1 MKKYTKILLLL
12 LLSFTLSACNT
23 TPAPTPAPK
32 IQKAVVGIP
41 QDFDSLDPHLSAAT
55 GTQEVMYNIFTGL
68 ITITPDGEIVKDL
81 AESITPSE
89 DLLKYTV
96 VLKENVKFH
105 SGKTLSSAD
114 VVYTFNRLN
123 GKTEDQKDP
132 LTANFA
138 VIESMEAP
146 NAKTVIFHLNKV
158 DVSFISKLM
167 IAIIPENSGKSQ
179 AQTPVGAG
187 PFKYSAYTPGVGIT
201 MVRNKDYYGTLPQ
214 LEQLEFK
221 IYTDAN
227 TGFLALQTGEVD
239 IMNITLDQTKSV
251 DKTKISILT
260 APQNM
265 VQLMTLNLQHPAL
278 AKKAVRQA
286 LNYAIN
292 KDEIITM
299 LAPGS
304 PRLDTNFSPIM
315 GYFYNAETE
324 DYYKY
329 NPEKAKQLLA
339 EAGETNLTFSIK
351 VPVEYQFHMDTA
363 LLIQAQLKAVGV
375 TMNIAPIEWN
385 TWLSEVYGSANY
397 EASIVG
403 LTGKLDPDAVLGRFE
418 STFRRNFYK
427 YNNPEYDAIIKEA
440 RLTADMAVRKKLYN
454 QAQQILTEDAVAVFI
469 MDPTLYRAVNN
480 RLSGLLTYPI
490 GFIDMKTVTVTK

>member
-1 MKKYTKILLLL
+1 MKKYTRVILLLL
-12 LLSFTLSACNT
+12 FTLLLSACNT
-23 TPAPTPAPK
+23 TPTPTPEPVLK
-32 IQKAVVGIP
+32 KAVVGIP

-68 ITITPDGEIVKDL
+68 ITITPDGEIVMDL

-89 DLLKYTV
+89 DLLQYTI

-105 SGKTLSSAD
+105 TGKTLSSAD

-123 GKTEDQKDP
+123 GKTEDQKEP
-132 LTANFA
+132 LTSNFA

-146 NAKTVIFHLNKV
+146 NAKTVVFHLANV

-167 IAIIPENSGKSQ
+167 VAIIPENSGKSQ
-179 AQTPVGAG
+179 AQTPMGAG
-187 PFKYSAYTPGVGIT
+187 PFKYSGYTPGVGIT
-201 MVRNKDYYGTLPQ
+201 MVRNEDYYGTLPQ
-214 LEQLEFK
+214 LDQLEFK

-239 IMNITLDQTKSV
+239 IMNITLDQTKSI
-251 DKTKISILT
+251 DKTKVSILT
-260 APQNM
+260 TPQNM
-265 VQLMTLNLQHPAL
+265 VQLLTLNHEHPAL
-278 AKKAVRQA
+278 AKKEVRQA

-292 KDEIITM
+292 KDEIIEM

-304 PRLDTNFSPIM
+304 PKLDTNFSPIM
-315 GYFYNAETE
+315 GYFYNTETE
-324 DYYKY
+324 DYYAY

-339 EAGETNLTFSIK
+339 EAGETDLTFSIK

-427 YNNPEYDAIIKEA
+427 YNNPEYDAIVKAA
-440 RLTADMAVRKKLYN
+440 RLTADMTARKELYN

>member
-1 MKKYTKILLLL
+1 MKKYKGVILLLL
-12 LLSFTLSACNT
+12 LTLLLSACNT
-23 TPAPTPAPK
+23 TPAPTPEPVLK
-32 IQKAVVGIP
+32 KAVVGIP

-55 GTQEVMYNIFTGL
+55 GTQEVMFNIFTGL
-68 ITITPDGEIVKDL
+68 ISITPDGEIVMDL

-89 DLLKYTV
+89 DLLSYTV

-105 SGKTLSSAD
+105 NGETLSSAD
-114 VVYTFNRLN
+114 VVYTFDRLN
-123 GKTEDQKDP
+123 GKTEDQKEP
-132 LTANFA
+132 LTSNFA
-138 VIESMEAP
+138 VIESIEAP
-146 NAKTVIFHLNKV
+146 DAQTVVFHLANV
-158 DVSFISKLM
+158 DVSFLSKLM
-167 IAIIPENSGKSQ
+167 IAIIPEDSGSSQ

-187 PFKYSAYTPGVGIT
+187 PFKYTGYTPGVGIT
-201 MVRNKDYYGTLPQ
+201 MERNEDYYGTLPQ
-214 LEQLEFK
+214 LDQVEFK

-239 IMNITLDQTKSV
+239 IMNITLDQTKSI
-251 DKTKISILT
+251 DTTKVSILT
-260 APQNM
+260 TPQNM
-265 VQLMTLNLQHPAL
+265 VQLMTLNLEFPAF
-278 AKKAVRQA
+278 AKKEVRQA

-292 KDEIITM
+292 KDEIIAM

-315 GYFYNAETE
+315 GYFYNTETE
-324 DYYKY
+324 NHYAY

-339 EAGETNLTFSIK
+339 DAGESDLTFSIK

-363 LLIQAQLKAVGV
+363 LLMQSHLQEIGV
-375 TMNIAPIEWN
+375 TMNIVPIEWN
-385 TWLSEVYGSANY
+385 TWLSEVYGSALY

-440 RLTADMAVRKKLYN
+440 RQTGDMDARRELYN
-454 QAQQILTEDAVAVFI
+454 QAQQILTDDAVAVFI

-490 GFIDMKTVTVTK
+490 GFIDMKTVTVK